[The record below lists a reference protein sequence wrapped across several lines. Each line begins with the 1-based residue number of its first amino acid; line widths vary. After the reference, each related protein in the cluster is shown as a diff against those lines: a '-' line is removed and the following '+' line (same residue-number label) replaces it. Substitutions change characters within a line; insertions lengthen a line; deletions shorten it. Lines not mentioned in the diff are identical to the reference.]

1 MYLFVVLV
9 YIYVCVCMRACMR
22 VLVNVC
28 VRMCVSVVQS
38 PEASSRLFD
47 ITLYLYA
54 LLYCCCCMFCF
65 LWVLTCVACIFFSC
79 LLAAQSVKVA
89 RSLSSPNAGISN
101 TAGNF
106 ILNAHYLLCC
116 FIFHAIDDY
125 LSTFFMC
132 IYNKINVTIQL
143 H

>member
-1 MYLFVVLV
+1 MYLHHIVHN
-9 YIYVCVCMRACMR
+9 Y
-22 VLVNVC
+22 VC
-28 VRMCVSVVQS
+28 VRMCVSVLPS

-54 LLYCCCCMFCF
+54 PLYCCCCMFCF

-116 FIFHAIDDY
+116 LYYVKYYASFEVWSISGMWLWTTKTVVKEF
-125 LSTFFMC
+125 LGW
-132 IYNKINVTIQL
+132 
-143 H
+143 